1 MNTEKTQTTS
11 HPQYGGAS
19 SRLLTGTSF
28 LKLTAVGLVMVV
40 VLAAV
45 VVVVA
50 VVTRVLACPGWG
62 ALGACDWAWA
72 CASAR
77 LPGVVMEPCIFTGG
91 SRDCWP
97 YSIYCT
103 HRIWTS
109 TGRRTYSSRK
119 YHPQP
124 SHSKWLHCAE
134 KLHSKQQQITIN
146 TRNLFTSCKWWGNW
160 RKWAMD
166 AKC

>member
-1 MNTEKTQTTS
+1 
-11 HPQYGGAS
+11 
-19 SRLLTGTSF
+19 
-28 LKLTAVGLVMVV
+28 MVV

-62 ALGACDWAWA
+62 ALGAWDWAWA
-72 CASAR
+72 WARAR

-103 HRIWTS
+103 HRIWTN

-124 SHSKWLHCAE
+124 THCKSGARIQMCRELH
-134 KLHSKQQQITIN
+134 LN
-146 TRNLFTSCKWWGNW
+146 PNLTTKY
-160 RKWAMD
+160 K
-166 AKC
+166 KPVYLL